1 MVELLSSMRIVSI
14 VSGTSADGLTVGN
27 VELNG
32 YDLNT
37 TFKNLKG
44 KTIPYSYDLRSRL
57 LKAAE
62 KTCITS
68 EKISSLNW
76 DLGLQIA
83 DSVTSLDVEY
93 DLISYSGHTI
103 YHGPSLKKP
112 YNATLQIGE
121 ISILVSKSGKTAVSD
136 YRVTDMAQGGLGAPL
151 IAISD
156 YILFRRSGTLTV
168 NIGGIANITYLGES
182 GPVAFDTGPGNMLI
196 DQAMYRVYRKNFD
209 KDGKIAS
216 HGEIVEE
223 LLSFLMRDK
232 YLKLSPPKNSG
243 REYYGTQYLN
253 KILKRFPS
261 ISREDLIRTLTRF
274 TAESIH
280 DQAVRYLQDIPKE
293 VVVGGGGSKNRVIMS
308 DLRELFSGRVSTF
321 SSMGI
326 EDDLRESLGF
336 AILANQ
342 TLHNAPGRITDVKS
356 MTGPVLGKI
365 TPGRNFRELFSILT

>member
-83 DSVTSLDVEY
+83 DSVTLLDVEY

-308 DLRELFSGRVSTF
+308 DLRELFSGRVTTF

>member
-308 DLRELFSGRVSTF
+308 DLRELFSGRVTTF

>member
-1 MVELLSSMRIVSI
+1 MRIVSI